1 MRGRKQIIAIGFS
14 LFPLYALAHG
24 QEVLI
29 PFLLQLCSIFI
40 FVFWMAAA
48 KWRIAI
54 KLKLA
59 AAYFLTLILIIGISC
74 DLPYSSYRTVI
85 DLVWSLAPG
94 AAAFVTFLLIANK
107 NNQKNVP

>member
-1 MRGRKQIIAIGFS
+1 
-14 LFPLYALAHG
+14 
-24 QEVLI
+24 
-29 PFLLQLCSIFI
+29 
-40 FVFWMAAA
+40 MAAA

-59 AAYFLTLILIIGISC
+59 AAYFLTLILIIGISW
-74 DLPYSSYRTVI
+74 DLPYSPYRTVI

-107 NNQKNVP
+107 NKQKNVP